1 MPLSLRELLAD
12 PGLGLELVAGRAAD
26 TLDDPVRW
34 AHISDTPDPTP
45 WLEGGEVL
53 LTTGLGVRGDDDA
66 QRRLVRDLRGRGCV
80 GIGFGVGVTL
90 PDVPAAMLSEAD
102 RVGMPLFTVPFAVPF
117 IAVTRRVARA
127 VFEDHYAT
135 LRSAVD
141 LHRRVLGAVT
151 AGDGVDGVLASAGE
165 HLPAAT
171 LLVYDFGGRLLA
183 RHDEVARLSGGLEPS
198 GLWTALAERHRDRD
212 RASGPYAEWQV
223 TSAAVRVGAEVQ
235 AVLAVVTDEELEEHH
250 ALLVE
255 QMLAGISLDLARGR
269 SIREACRVRVDELLD
284 EIAEGRAPASMVDRV
299 LSRLDADPTR
309 PTRVLWLRRPRTVGE
324 QALCATAEDVLIA
337 HGHPAIVGRYGGDVV
352 VLGPDDDELAGAVAA
367 SVGERGWTGVVIG
380 RSTAKP
386 PSTGLAVAL
395 HEARTAAYSPAA
407 PDGGVHD
414 VDAIGVEGMLATLR
428 EGVGTDTFVGQ
439 VLGPVLDYDRDERSE
454 LVATLAAYLRHG
466 CRPGPAAK
474 ELNVHRHTLSYRLE
488 RIAELTGR
496 DPRDGDHLLEFTLA
510 LALIDRDQP

>member
-26 TLDDPVRW
+26 TLDEPVRW

-90 PDVPAAMLSEAD
+90 PEVPAAMLSEAD

-151 AGDGVDGVLASAGE
+151 AGDGIAGVLASAGE
-165 HLPAAT
+165 HLPAST
-171 LLVYDFGGRLLA
+171 LLVYDFGGRPLA
-183 RHDEVARLSGGLEPS
+183 RHDQAGRLGAGLDPAA
-198 GLWTALAERHRDRD
+198 LWSALAGRHRDRD
-212 RASGPYAEWQV
+212 RVAGGYGEWQV
-223 TSAAVRVGAEVQ
+223 TSAAVRAGTEVQ
-235 AVLAVVTDEELEEHH
+235 AVLAVVTDADLEEHQQ
-250 ALLVE
+250 LLVE
-255 QMLAGISLDLARGR
+255 QILAGISLDLARGQ

-284 EIAEGRAPASMVDRV
+284 EVAEGRAPASMVDRV
-299 LSRLDADPTR
+299 LSRLDADPAA
-309 PTRVLWLRRPRTVGE
+309 PTRVLWLRRPHGVGE
-324 QALCATAEDVLIA
+324 QALCSTAEDVLIA

-352 VLGPDDDELAGAVAA
+352 VLGPDDDSLADAA
-367 SVGERGWTGVVIG
+367 AAAMLDRGWSQVVIG

-395 HEARTAAYSPAA
+395 REARTAAYSPAA
-407 PDGGVHD
+407 PTGGVHD

-439 VLGPVLDYDRDERSE
+439 VLGPVLEYDREESSD
-454 LVATLAAYLRHG
+454 LVSTLAAYLRHG

-474 ELNVHRHTLSYRLE
+474 ELNIHRHTLSYRLE

-496 DPRDGDHLLEFTLA
+496 DPRDGDHLLAFTLA
-510 LALIDRDQP
+510 LALAERDRP